1 MLDDIRLAEGL
12 LGLDGF
18 LVLGVYEKPAELGAV
33 VETGAAETAFCR
45 GCRSRAEAQD
55 RVPVQLGE
63 LPSFGRSVRLVMS
76 SNPRQRHVA
85 SP

>member
-18 LVLGVYEKPAELGAV
+18 LVLAVYEKPAELGSV

-45 GCRSRAEAQD
+45 GAGVA
-55 RVPVQLGE
+55 
-63 LPSFGRSVRLVMS
+63 
-76 SNPRQRHVA
+76 PRPRTGYPF
-85 SP
+85 S

>member
-33 VETGAAETAFCR
+33 VETGPPR
-45 GCRSRAEAQD
+45 R
-55 RVPVQLGE
+55 
-63 LPSFGRSVRLVMS
+63 RSVGVAGVA
-76 SNPRQRHVA
+76 PRPRTGYPF
-85 SP
+85 S